1 MFDQSPGSINY
12 YSPGISPGI
21 SPGVSPMVMTQT
33 VHLDLWFVFSILSWI
48 FYLSTAGAGI
58 YYLKR
63 DGEITFIWM
72 ITKINSDD
80 VAKQH
85 YVPIQ
90 MSQDYLVALF
100 SVILFLTAAQFIFY
114 LITRLT
120 NSNIFEA
127 SFYGAYTR
135 FHFLPMSVLASLF
148 IIGIALNRE
157 LDENGGKVDK
167 VETKKYAYSSMIL
180 SLTGIALF
188 VSMHTQAGLRSIIQK
203 LLYGATYSCCVALL
217 VYNFF
222 YTLVYM
228 YDEVNSKLAEEY
240 QSDESKWLSNCGI
253 AFSVLIGLVNVS
265 FGVGLRSAILLLVN
279 LAIYTGMVFYFFNID
294 EEVRKNYNDNWD
306 GIIDIIQLGI
316 TFLSLFFA
324 LNPRF
329 TW

>member
-1 MFDQSPGSINY
+1 MFGQTPYLDNY
-12 YSPGISPGI
+12 NYSPQIP
-21 SPGVSPMVMTQT
+21 PAMNAPVV
-33 VHLDLWFVFSILSWI
+33 LDMWFVFSILSWI

-72 ITKINSDD
+72 IMKINSDE

-100 SVILFLTAAQFIFY
+100 SAILFLTAAQFIFY

-120 NSNIFEA
+120 NSNMFQS
-127 SFYGAYTR
+127 SFYGSFTR

-148 IIGIALNRE
+148 IIGIALNKD
-157 LDENGGKVDK
+157 LDDNGGKVDK
-167 VETKKYAYSSMIL
+167 VDTKKYAYSSIIL

-188 VSMHTQAGLRSIIQK
+188 VSMHTQAGLSSIFQK
-203 LLYGATYSCCVALL
+203 LLYGATYSCCIALL

-240 QSDESKWLSNCGI
+240 QSDESKWLSRCGL
-253 AFSVLIGLVNVS
+253 AFTILIGLVNVS

-279 LAIYTGMVFYFFNID
+279 LAIYTGLVFYFFNID
-294 EEVRKNYNDNWD
+294 EEVRKNYNDNGD
-306 GIIDIIQLGI
+306 GIIDIVQIGI